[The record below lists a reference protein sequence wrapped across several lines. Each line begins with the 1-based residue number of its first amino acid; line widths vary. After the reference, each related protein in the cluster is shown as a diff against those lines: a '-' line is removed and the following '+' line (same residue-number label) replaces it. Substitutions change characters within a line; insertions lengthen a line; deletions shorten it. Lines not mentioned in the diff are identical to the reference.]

1 MSQVGHIVAA
11 QNERAIGH
19 VYSSLRISVP
29 IRFSELAVLTVKFV
43 STAGWTT
50 SGRLID
56 SVQGEGRIFEQMVSR
71 AGLQPN
77 RININ
82 IDAYSRSFLG
92 VKMALEALGLKSS
105 CV

>member
-1 MSQVGHIVAA
+1 
-11 QNERAIGH
+11 
-19 VYSSLRISVP
+19 
-29 IRFSELAVLTVKFV
+29 VLTVKFV